1 MKNEII
7 AFYEE
12 LYQSKEQRKDLN
24 NSEFLDKI
32 ATIIKIL
39 LNQNYT
45 NEEPIWK
52 PKSESLDCN
61 GFSQKEIEKII
72 RGRNLQEEIIK
83 FQNLF
88 AMNYNT
94 EGNADIFIHR
104 ASRTILFKKKSNIRG
119 GTDIR
124 IINILPAWLI
134 ILEKL
139 AQVKIK
145 NILTPKLSNFQFGFR
160 ENSDCNLAKI
170 LVWYNNSKLGYKK
183 QLLIDIQKAFDS
195 INRQKLKEMLEND
208 FKGEEKEIIIDFLD
222 LYENINYN
230 ILGKMLHPTKGGPQG
245 SSLVPMLFCYYI
257 EKAISNQIL
266 NSDYKIQLYAD
277 GIIIQTKTLDELSNS
292 YHRIKENL
300 ERIDLTINTEKCEI
314 ISDDSNDIIK
324 DNTNGQLIM
333 PKKNAKYLGQ
343 IINSGGLTENI
354 IENKIFRKLI
364 NVLQRFKGFAKTIKI
379 RIFKTYLI
387 SKVNHLL
394 PLISLTGNIEISWK
408 CIRKIIFRN
417 ILNCST
423 LPLET
428 AMSMG
433 IGYYNIIIRPLV
445 RLVER
450 YDSFRRNNEETKFIK
465 DATTKAL
472 LFWLQT
478 EKKHQEQEKE
488 MLQKIATNEI
498 WVNIKD
504 LDNILYRNHEKR
516 LMKNNE
522 SNIKIN
528 NIDILKF
535 PNINYDMSNAPYHEI
550 IDTAIIRES
559 NKSDKEKDIKY
570 ERMLELTK
578 QIIIGK
584 EITLLLDD

>member
-1 MKNEII
+1 
-7 AFYEE
+7 
-12 LYQSKEQRKDLN
+12 
-24 NSEFLDKI
+24 
-32 ATIIKIL
+32 
-39 LNQNYT
+39 
-45 NEEPIWK
+45 
-52 PKSESLDCN
+52 
-61 GFSQKEIEKII
+61 
-72 RGRNLQEEIIK
+72 
-83 FQNLF
+83 
-88 AMNYNT
+88 
-94 EGNADIFIHR
+94 
-104 ASRTILFKKKSNIRG
+104 
-119 GTDIR
+119 
-124 IINILPAWLI
+124 
-134 ILEKL
+134 
-139 AQVKIK
+139 
-145 NILTPKLSNFQFGFR
+145 
-160 ENSDCNLAKI
+160 
-170 LVWYNNSKLGYKK
+170 
-183 QLLIDIQKAFDS
+183 
-195 INRQKLKEMLEND
+195 MLEND
-208 FKGEEKEIIIDFLD
+208 FEGEDKEIIKDFLD
-222 LYENINYN
+222 IYENINYN

-257 EKAISNQIL
+257 EKAIGNQIL
-266 NSDYKIQLYAD
+266 NTDNKIQLYAD
-277 GIIIQTKTLDELSNS
+277 DIIIQTKSLDELSNS

-314 ISDDSNDIIK
+314 ISDDPNDIIK

-343 IINSGGLTENI
+343 IINSEGLTENI
-354 IENKIFRKLI
+354 IENKIFGKLI
-364 NVLQRFKGFAKTIKI
+364 NVLQRYKGFAKTTKI

-417 ILNCST
+417 ILNSST

-450 YDSFRRNNEETKFIK
+450 YNSFRGNSEETQFIK
-465 DATTKAL
+465 DATTKAI

-478 EKKHQEQEKE
+478 EKKHQDQEKE
-488 MLQKIATNEI
+488 LLQKIASNEI

-504 LDNILYRNHEKR
+504 LDNILYKNLEKR
-516 LMKNNE
+516 LMRNNA
-522 SNIKIN
+522 STIKIN
-528 NIDILKF
+528 NINILKF
-535 PNINYDMSNAPYHEI
+535 PNINYNMSNAPYHEI

-559 NKSDKEKDIKY
+559 NKSDKEKDIKF

-584 EITLLLDD
+584 EIALLLSDLEKFSRISPDMNKDKDIVEEMIITESLLEQEIENIREKYEEKAIELVKEIIKNVPKLMKEKAEGKVKEIEFKHLRMVHNEYRDIVSKLDKKQARCLDIAHEILEKSLKNNQYQKLKRGRPPKIKEKSSNNQINIEKYFIEKE